1 MKPSY
6 RFSNWAIVFLVL
18 ALSVLP
24 GVAQAQSD
32 SGTVTGQVLDSSGN
46 PLSGAEISIVGTTLA
61 TVSGEQGSYRIVAVP
76 AGTRTLEFTYL
87 GYGTSMVEVEI
98 AAGSTLTQNTIL
110 EPFGDQ
116 IVVLGSPLLE
126 GQAKALNRQ
135 KSAINIS
142 NIVAADQIGR
152 FPDPN
157 AAEAIQRVPAVTL
170 TRDQGEGRYVL
181 VRGTEARLNS
191 TTINGERIPSP
202 EAGIRDIALD
212 VIPAD
217 LLQSIEVSKA
227 LTPDMDGDAIGGTV
241 NLVTKRAPEETRASA
256 SFAGGH
262 MDLMDDTITN
272 GSVSHG
278 RRYNDNKTGLLLSAS
293 AISANRGSDNFEPEY
308 DDGELDELQLR
319 DYTIKRERYGATFSL
334 DQKASDHAE
343 YYLRG
348 LWNNYQDTEIRRRYR
363 QRVGKDSLE
372 RDMKDRLQESDITSL
387 TAGGLY
393 QTGVTTVDYRF
404 AWNKA
409 KEETPNQLSPGFEQE
424 DVEFNPN
431 VTPTSI
437 DPNNIRANPLNEDFG
452 AYEFDVIESEFKSAQ
467 EEDLVGAIDVSRGFY
482 RDENF
487 SGLWKFGAKM
497 RFKEKSQVVDVVEWE
512 SEDDLL
518 MSDFP
523 SSWSSETPFLNGRYQ
538 IGTFPS
544 PGALRQLFNSG
555 ALEGEHN
562 LEEDLADFTSD
573 EDTIAGYAMGELA
586 YGSKMTLLVGAR
598 VENTET
604 SYQAFELE
612 FDEEGDPTALS
623 PVTGGQSYTEF
634 LPMIHLK
641 YRVDDNSN
649 FRAAVTRTLARPNFE
664 DLAPFQ
670 LTNFEDEEIVR
681 GNPDLEVTTAINLDL
696 LYERYLE
703 PLGIISAGVFYKEL
717 DNNVFFSTFEEDI
730 GGNTFDI
737 EQPINGEKADLLGFE
752 FAYQNRF
759 ASLPAPW
766 DGLGLYFNYTWV
778 DGEADYPDRAAAPLQ
793 GQAEQTGNLAL
804 SYEKGGFSG
813 QVSLNL
819 NSEYIL
825 LVGGEAAADEWID
838 EHFQVD
844 FSMRQQLNDRWSM
857 FLDLVNLGDE
867 PYRVYEG
874 VADRPRQEEYYSWWG
889 TFGFRID
896 F

>member
-1 MKPSY
+1 
-6 RFSNWAIVFLVL
+6 VL

-24 GVAQAQSD
+24 GAAQAQSD
-32 SGTVTGQVLDSSGN
+32 SGVVAGQVVDSSGN
-46 PLSGAEISIVGTTLA
+46 PLSGAEVSIVGTTLS
-61 TVSGEQGSYRIVAVP
+61 TVTGEQGSYRMRAVP
-76 AGTRTLEFTYL
+76 VGTQTLEFSYL
-87 GYGTSMVEVEI
+87 GYGTSTVEVEVV
-98 AAGSTLTQNTIL
+98 AGSTVTQNAIL

-202 EAGIRDIALD
+202 EAGVRDIALD

-241 NLVTKRAPEETRASA
+241 DLVTKRAPEEMRASA
-256 SFAGGH
+256 SLAGGQA
-262 MDLMDDTITN
+262 DLTEGSISN
-272 GSVSHG
+272 GTFSHG
-278 RRYNDNKTGLLLSAS
+278 RRYNDNRTGLLLSAS
-293 AISANRGSDNFEPEY
+293 AISAERGSDNFEPEY
-308 DDGELDELQLR
+308 DDGELDELQFR
-319 DYTIKRERYGATFSL
+319 DYTFKRERYGATVSL
-334 DQKASDHAE
+334 DQKSSDQAE
-343 YYLRG
+343 YYLRA
-348 LWNNYQDTEIRRRYR
+348 LWNNYQDDEIRRAKV
-363 QRVGKDSLE
+363 QVVGDGEIE
-372 RDMKDRLQESDITSL
+372 RAVRDRLQESDITSL

-393 QTGVTTVDYRF
+393 QTGVTTVDYRV

-409 KEETPNQLSPGFEQE
+409 KEETPNQIASAFIQE
-424 DVEFNPN
+424 DVEFDPN

-437 DPNNIRANPLNEDFG
+437 NPNNIRANPLNEDFG
-452 AYEFDVIESEFKSAQ
+452 ALEFDKIESEYKDSE
-467 EEDLVGAIDVSRGFY
+467 EEDLVAAIDVSRGFY

-497 RFKEKSQVVDVVEWE
+497 RTKEKTQRVDVVEWE

-518 MSDFP
+518 ATDFP
-523 SSWSSETPFLNGRYQ
+523 SNWASETAFLNGRYD
-538 IGTFPS
+538 IGPFFS
-544 PGALRQLFNSG
+544 ASAMRQLLGSG
-555 ALEGEHN
+555 SLEGEHN
-562 LEEDLADFTSD
+562 LEEDLADFTAD
-573 EDTIAGYAMGELA
+573 EDTLAGYAMGELA
-586 YGSKMTLLVGAR
+586 FGSKTTLLVGAR

-604 SYQAFELE
+604 SYRAFELE
-612 FDEEGDPTALS
+612 FDEEGDPSALS
-623 PVTGGQSYTEF
+623 PVTGGQDYTEI
-634 LPMIHLK
+634 LPMVHLK
-641 YRVDDNSN
+641 YRVDDKSN
-649 FRAAVTRTLARPNFE
+649 LRAAITRTLARPNFE

-670 LTNFEDEEIVR
+670 VTNFEDEEIVR
-681 GNPDLEVTTAINLDL
+681 GNPNLDVTTAVNLDL

-717 DNNVFFSTFEEDI
+717 DNHIFFSTFEEDI
-730 GGNTFDI
+730 GGDTFDV
-737 EQPINGEKADLLGFE
+737 EQPINGDKADLLGFE

-778 DGEADYPDRAAAPLQ
+778 DGEADYPDRPAAPLQ

-813 QVSLNL
+813 QVSLNF

-825 LVGGEAAADEWID
+825 LVGGEPEEDEWID
-838 EHFQVD
+838 EHTQLD
-844 FSMRQQLNDRWSM
+844 FSLRQRLNDRWSM
-857 FLDLVNLGDE
+857 FLNLINLGDE